1 MCCCFVE
8 DVGVHAQTLDT
19 QPSRAPG
26 SSISSAPFLR
36 HPRATAA
43 FALLPQRGGSSTS
56 LCFPPGHTQ
65 PSAAR
70 PASRSPRRPPL
81 PGASRLPR
89 SLQPWVTT
97 LACRLLQ
104 EAPQRPPPRPPRSSR
119 GRTALLS
126 PDASAAGIPRCC
138 ARARRKPGAS
148 VRERPATS
156 CPLPAHGR
164 SLASTAAHRAAGT
177 RRGWEAAR
185 RCSRPPS
192 GDEGREGPAHGSR
205 SRREAKGAGDSGR
218 AAPPPASTRLV
229 PPSPGWQM
237 QPQGG
242 GRFLLSFFF
251 FHRWRKLII
260 LVCVTLTPLQVFSKM
275 LGNR

>member
-26 SSISSAPFLR
+26 SSVPSAPFLR
-36 HPRATAA
+36 HPRPATPGRQQRSPSCHSEAA
-43 FALLPQRGGSSTS
+43 QAP
-56 LCFPPGHTQ
+56 LCASPLGTHSHPP
-65 PSAAR
+65 PAR
-70 PASRSPRRPPL
+70 PHAAL
-81 PGASRLPR
+81 AGASRLPR

-185 RCSRPPS
+185 RRSRPR
-192 GDEGREGPAHGSR
+192 GGTRA
-205 SRREAKGAGDSGR
+205 AKGQRTVPEAGGR
-218 AAPPPASTRLV
+218 RRAPGTAAGPPRPPPAPASSRRAR
-229 PPSPGWQM
+229 
-237 QPQGG
+237 G
-242 GRFLLSFFF
+242 GRCSRGAGGVFCSLFSFF
-251 FHRWRKLII
+251 
-260 LVCVTLTPLQVFSKM
+260 TDGAS
-275 LGNR
+275 